1 MNLNPIKEQRI
12 NKKQQK
18 GLRKVK
24 TKTYK
29 NLSFKEETNSSNGFQ
44 IVYTCTQKFMCD
56 WALRF

>member
-1 MNLNPIKEQRI
+1 MNLNPVKEQRI

-18 GLRKVK
+18 GLPKVK

-29 NLSFKEETNSSNGFQ
+29 NLSFKEETNSSNRFQ

-56 WALRF
+56 